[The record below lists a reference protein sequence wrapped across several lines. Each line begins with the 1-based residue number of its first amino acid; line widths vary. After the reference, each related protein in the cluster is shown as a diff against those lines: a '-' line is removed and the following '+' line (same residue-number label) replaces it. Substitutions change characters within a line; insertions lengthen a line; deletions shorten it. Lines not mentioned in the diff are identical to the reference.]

1 MTRILPCARCGKP
14 CVWESTG
21 LKPPTC
27 PCCEVTHSGQSD
39 LIPTLILTAIF
50 IGALVW
56 LALL

>member
-1 MTRILPCARCGKP
+1 MTRVIPCVNCSKP

-27 PCCEVTHSGQSD
+27 PYCEITCDGQSD
-39 LIPTLILTAIF
+39 LASAFVLAAIF

-56 LALL
+56 LALS